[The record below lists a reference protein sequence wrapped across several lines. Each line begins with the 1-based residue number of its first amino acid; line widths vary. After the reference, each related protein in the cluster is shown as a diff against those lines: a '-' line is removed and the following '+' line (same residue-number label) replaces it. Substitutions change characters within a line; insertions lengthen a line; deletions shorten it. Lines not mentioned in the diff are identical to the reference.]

1 MKRAFIYLGA
11 SVLFALLLGFF
22 PTIGINREGMDILFT
37 VSGIIFS
44 VGMSLVI
51 TSNTQN
57 IRKPSIRKKLHQQR
71 TDIAV
76 GYVWN
81 FALLSLLYVLLIS
94 IPLFSNLTVVSIL
107 GWVSFSPSMA
117 FLLMALLVNL
127 YFVLNFLQTMRLNN
141 EIEDYAISGKS

>member
-1 MKRAFIYLGA
+1 MKRAFIYLGV
-11 SVLFALLLGFF
+11 SVLFAFLLGFF

-57 IRKPSIRKKLHQQR
+57 IRKPSIRKKLHQRR

-117 FLLMALLVNL
+117 FLSMALLVNL